1 MKNMSIGKKLALMV
15 GCVSFFIIT
24 VFALMA
30 ALVLQQDKQS
40 RTYSEV
46 DVPAMK
52 YMKDVQIITLELR
65 RYEKDMLLNMKS
77 RDKLEGYEKKWS
89 EQVSALRETTEK
101 TLNLPIDVHA
111 IQHIEKTPPL
121 LVQYESGMRNVI
133 SNIKSGKISDPVAAN
148 LEIDK
153 FKNSIRDLLVIAGE
167 TVKIVNDKADEVDRE
182 NKKALEMSKIIL
194 AIGILFGLIL
204 LAVLGGLFA
213 RQFTQPLKEATRI
226 ATLVSNGDLTQ
237 SIPVKSADEV
247 GQLCSAFNQMIDS
260 LKKLV
265 SEVRNSVDHV
275 SSASSQIVQ
284 GNLDLSSRTEQQ
296 ASSLEQTAA
305 SMEEF
310 ASSMQSN
317 SVATKEAVNYVRNA
331 SLVAQRGG
339 EVVGQVVNTMGE
351 IEASSKKIN
360 DIIGVIDGI
369 AFQTNILAL
378 NAAVEAAR
386 AGEQGRGFAVVASE
400 VRNLAQRSASAA
412 KEIKSLIQE
421 SVSKVGE
428 GSRLVGD
435 AGQTMADI
443 VNGVQAITDIMDRIS
458 NSTMEQNSGISQ
470 VNQAVGQL
478 DQMTQQNAALV
489 EQASAAATSLQQ
501 QASRLSTAV
510 GFFNLDSMLLASN
523 AGTMPTVSDAPLKSH
538 ATVSSQAALPAKP
551 IKASVKPT
559 ASAKPTQ
566 ATKPAQPSKPA
577 QAKISTAT
585 PAAAGQSGRRETDH
599 PQVPVAPSK
608 PVSAKIP
615 VPKESDEWDEF

>member
-15 GCVSFFIIT
+15 GCIGFFIIT
-24 VFALMA
+24 VFILMA
-30 ALVLQQDKQS
+30 VLVLQQDEQS
-40 RTYSEV
+40 RTYSTV

-52 YMKDVQIITLELR
+52 YMKDAQILTLQLR
-65 RYEKDMLLNMKS
+65 RYEKDMLLNLKDS
-77 RDKLEGYEKKWS
+77 DKLGGYENNWS
-89 EQVSALRETTEK
+89 GQISVLREVIDK
-101 TLNLPIDVHA
+101 VMNLSLDYQVK
-111 IQHIEKTPPL
+111 QHIEKIQPL
-121 LVQYESGMRNVI
+121 LAQYETGMRDVI
-133 SNIKSGKISDPVAAN
+133 ANIKSGKLVDPSAAN
-148 LEIDK
+148 TEIDK
-153 FKNSIRDLLVIAGE
+153 FENSIREALAIAAE
-167 TVKIVNDKADEVDRE
+167 TVNIVNSRASEVDKE
-182 NKKALEMSKIIL
+182 NQKTLDMSKMI
-194 AIGILFGLIL
+194 IGIGVFFGLVL
-204 LAVLGGLFA
+204 LSVLGVLFS
-213 RQFTQPLKEATRI
+213 RQFTQPLKDATRI
-226 ATLVSNGDLTQ
+226 ARLVSNGDLTQ

-317 SVATKEAVNYVRNA
+317 SAATKEAVNYVRNA

-339 EVVGQVVNTMGE
+339 EVVGQVVSTMGE

-435 AGQTMADI
+435 AGQTRADI

-523 AGTMPTVSDAPLKSH
+523 AGAMPTVSEVPAKSQ
-538 ATVSSQAALPAKP
+538 ATVPTQPAQPAKP
-551 IKASVKPT
+551 IKASVKPAAT
-559 ASAKPTQ
+559 ARPT
-566 ATKPAQPSKPA
+566 QPSKPA
-577 QAKISTAT
+577 QAKMSAAT
-585 PAAAGQSGRRETDH
+585 PVTAKQGGRRETDH
-599 PQVPVAPSK
+599 PQAPVATPK
-608 PVSAKIP
+608 PNAV
-615 VPKESDEWDEF
+615 